1 MEVTLRGIGVSPGI
15 AIAPAV
21 TYHVKT
27 LEVPRYTITN
37 PDAELA
43 RYDHAVDRS
52 RRSLERLRE
61 QVAEELGP
69 QHARIF
75 DVHLEMLD
83 DPALRPEIERR
94 LREEKLNAEYL
105 VDDLIASYQNIM
117 AQVDD
122 PLFRERSTDLL
133 DVGRRILGDLLQE
146 EIVTL
151 ERLDQPSIVV
161 AYDLSPS
168 ETVNM
173 DMANTRAIATDAGGP
188 TSHMSILARAFEI
201 PCVVALN
208 QVGTQVR
215 AGDPMIVDG
224 SKGVVVLRPSEETLE
239 RYRIEQKREAERRQK
254 LVATEV
260 TGPAVTLDGMEI
272 PTLANIELLAETEH
286 SLRAHCQGVGLYR
299 TEYLFMNQTQ
309 LPTEDEQYENYRA
322 VLQRMAPLPVTIRTL
337 DLGGDKIV
345 PELYREIETNPQL
358 GWRSI
363 RLCLD
368 RPDIFKAQ
376 LRALFRA
383 SVHGNMSIMFPMISG
398 VDQLREAMR
407 AVEQVKADL
416 EAREVEFDPKVRIGA
431 MIEVPAAVTSA
442 ATLAR
447 ECDFFSV
454 GTNDLIQYALA
465 VDRVN
470 RRTADLY
477 NPAHPGVLALL
488 KMTIEAARKAKIPC
502 TICGEMAGDPLL
514 TELLLGLGIESLSMS
529 AVSLPQV
536 RAEIVR
542 TSLTKAKRLASR
554 VLKLGS
560 EAEIHALLQ
569 RRLEE
574 RNRAAN
580 SVRPH

>member
-1 MEVTLRGIGVSPGI
+1 MEVRLRGIGVSPGI

-27 LEVPRYTITN
+27 LEVPRYTITD
-37 PDAELA
+37 PVAELA

-52 RRSLERLRE
+52 RGSLEKLRE

-75 DVHLEMLD
+75 DVHLELLD

-94 LREEKLNAEYL
+94 LNDEKLNAEYL
-105 VDDLIASYQNIM
+105 VDDLITGYQKIM
-117 AQVDD
+117 SQVDD
-122 PLFRERSTDLL
+122 PLFRERSSDLL
-133 DVGRRILGDLLQE
+133 DVGRRILGNLLQE

-151 ERLDQPSIVV
+151 ERLDQPSVVV

-173 DMANTRAIATDAGGP
+173 DMTNTRAIATDAGGP

-224 SKGVVVLRPSEETLE
+224 SAGVVVLRPTEQTLE
-239 RYRIEQKREAERRQK
+239 RYRTEQTREAERRQK
-254 LVATEV
+254 LVAAEV
-260 TGPAVTLDGMEI
+260 TGPAVTLDGVEI

-299 TEYLFMNQTQ
+299 TEYLFMNQSHM
-309 LPTEDEQYENYRA
+309 PTEDEQYENYRS
-322 VLQRMAPLPVTIRTL
+322 VLERMAPLPVTIRTL

-345 PELYREIETNPQL
+345 PELYREVETNPQL

-383 SVHGNMSIMFPMISG
+383 SVHGNMQIMFPMISG

-407 AVEQVKADL
+407 AVVQVKADL
-416 EAREVEFDPKVRIGA
+416 KARGVEFNPDVPVGS
-431 MIEVPAAVTSA
+431 MIEVPAAVTNA
-442 ATLAR
+442 AALAR
-447 ECDFFSV
+447 ECDFCSI
-454 GTNDLIQYALA
+454 GSNDLIQYALA

-477 NPAHPGVLALL
+477 NPSHPGVLSLL
-488 KMTIEAARKAKIPC
+488 KIVIDAAKKAEIPC
-502 TICGEMAGDPLL
+502 TICGEMAGDPML

-536 RAEIVR
+536 RAEIAR
-542 TSLTKAKRLASR
+542 TKIITARRLANR
-554 VLKLGS
+554 ILRMGS
-560 EAEIHALLQ
+560 EADIRALLQ
-569 RRLEE
+569 RRFEK
-574 RNRAAN
+574 RSNAAAAAAK
-580 SVRPH
+580 